1 MRRVLVATLLTIG
14 LAALA
19 VFAVSAAP
27 AVGPAPVITRTPLKP
42 LLGDALKA
50 AFSNFYKREQNFLN
64 VQTTDLQQAHQV
76 AATTQAL
83 IDAAKAEGK
92 DPAALEAA
100 LAQFNADIDQAQTLH
115 DQAASIL
122 GAHNGFDGNAE
133 VTNLQDAH
141 QTLLDAR
148 LKLRSAHS
156 LIVQA
161 IHTLDQVILDWRAN
175 H

>member
-1 MRRVLVATLLTIG
+1 MKRVLIAVLVTLG

-19 VFAVSAAP
+19 AFAVSAAP
-27 AVGPAPVITRTPLKP
+27 VDGHPLAITRTPLKP
-42 LLGDALKA
+42 LLGDAARA
-50 AFSNFYKREQNFLN
+50 ALSNFYKREQNFLN
-64 VQTTDLQQAHQV
+64 VQSTYLQKAGQL
-76 AATTQAL
+76 AATTQQV

-100 LAQFNADIDQAQTLH
+100 LAQFNADIAQAQSLH
-115 DQAASIL
+115 DQAANIL
-122 GAHNGFDGNAE
+122 GAHSGFDNNGD
-133 VTNLQDAH
+133 VTNVQDAH

-156 LIVQA
+156 LIIQA
-161 IHTLDQVILDWRAN
+161 IHTLDRVILDWRAS